1 MELSI
6 TVSLIFTAIILHL
19 TSGIPG
25 LFLGRRS
32 PAGQYLAALMAITGS
47 LLGIWGAIQTLCG
60 TATPYYELPWGLP
73 LGHFSLQIDGLTAF
87 FLIPIFLMG
96 ALGALYGLSYW
107 NQSEHPENGR
117 QLRFFYGALAGSM
130 ALVVMARDGV
140 FFLFAWEAMALSAYF
155 LITTEDQDEKVRQ
168 AGWIYLVATHAGS
181 LCLFGLFALF
191 YLATGHFAFQP
202 FQPGTVAPWILTA
215 IFFLSLIGFG
225 FKAGLFPLHFWL
237 PGAHANAPSHVSAL
251 MSGVM
256 IKMGVYGILRVC
268 WMIPNP
274 PLSWGILIL
283 VLGTLSSLLGV
294 LYALGQHDIKRLLA
308 YHSIENIGIIFMGLG
323 IALVGRSLAHP
334 DLIILGMAGCLLHI
348 WNHSLFKSLLFF
360 GAGSVMHATGSRQID
375 RMGGLGKKMPY
386 TSAFFILG
394 AIAICGL
401 PPLNGFISE
410 LFIYL
415 GLFRTVLNGN
425 ETQPVSVCLGLAAP
439 ALAMTGALAVA
450 CFVKV
455 SGIVFLGEPR
465 TEKAAKAQESPITM
479 IIPMAVLSAGC
490 ILIGL
495 FPVFLAPVL
504 DKIIPDCNLEMKG
517 IHLPLMDMA
526 PLSWI
531 TFMGI
536 GLLVVIGIIFL
547 WLRHRLP
554 ADKTPQTGTWDCG
567 YAAPSARME
576 YTASSFAQ
584 MLVSQFGGILRPRE
598 HRPELKGL
606 FPASTHFES
615 HIEDSVLDR
624 CLKPLTQR
632 VQKKVH
638 QFRWFHQG
646 LVQPYIF
653 YIIMTV
659 LVLLAL
665 STTAGDKLMA
675 FILP

>member
-6 TVSLIFTAIILHL
+6 TVSLIYAAILLHF

-32 PAGQYLAALMAITGS
+32 LTGQYLAALMAIAGS
-47 LLGIWGAIQTLCG
+47 GLGLWGAILALCG
-60 TATPYYELPWGLP
+60 TASPYDELPWGLP
-73 LGHFSLQIDGLTAF
+73 MGNFTLQIDGLTAF
-87 FLIPIFLMG
+87 FLVPIFLLG
-96 ALGALYGLSYW
+96 ALGALYGLKYW
-107 NQSEHPENGR
+107 KQSEHPENGR
-117 QLRFFYGALAGSM
+117 QLRFFYGALTGSM

-181 LCLFGLFALF
+181 LCLFGLFSLF
-191 YLATGHFAFQP
+191 YLVTGHFAFHP

-268 WMIPNP
+268 GMIPNP

-308 YHSIENIGIIFMGLG
+308 YHSIENIGIIFMGFG
-323 IALVGRSLAHP
+323 IALVGRSTSHP

-375 RMGGLGKKMPY
+375 RMGGLGKFMPF
-386 TSAFFILG
+386 TSAFFLLG
-394 AIAICGL
+394 AVAICGL
-401 PPLNGFISE
+401 PPLNGFVSE
-410 LFIYL
+410 YYIYL
-415 GLFRTVLNGN
+415 GLFRTVLNESGY
-425 ETQPVSVCLGLAAP
+425 QPVSVCLGLAAP

-455 SGIVFLGEPR
+455 AGVVFLGEPR
-465 TEKAAKAQESPITM
+465 SEKAAKAHESPFSM
-479 IIPMAVLSAGC
+479 ILPMAVLSAGC

-495 FPVFLAPVL
+495 FPIFLAPWL
-504 DKIIPDCNLEMKG
+504 DKIIPESNMEMKG
-517 IHLPLMDMA
+517 ISLLLMDMV

-531 TFMGI
+531 TFMGV
-536 GLLVVIGIIFL
+536 GLLVIIGILAAWL
-547 WLRHRLP
+547 WWRLSRNKNP
-554 ADKTPQTGTWDCG
+554 RSGTWDCG

-584 MLVSQFGGILRPRE
+584 MLVSQFSVILRPRTY
-598 HRPELKGL
+598 RPDLKGL
-606 FPASTHFES
+606 FPASTRFES
-615 HIEDSVLDR
+615 HIDDAVLDKG
-624 CLKPLTQR
+624 LKPLVQR
-632 VQKKVH
+632 IQKKVY

-653 YIIMTV
+653 YIIITV